1 MSMENWIHCELL
13 KLGYEIAQS
22 TVSKYRARGGRP
34 PSQGWK
40 TFLRNHA
47 EAIAAIDMCMVP
59 TLRFE
64 RLFAVL
70 VLGHCDDQDTIV
82 GFAGLQRV
90 GADALLRS
98 LVVFPAR
105 QTTGFGSA
113 IVTWIVSFASSNGIS
128 RLFALTTTSQP
139 FFRKCGFQ
147 TIDRASVP
155 QSICG
160 LTEFSESCCSS
171 AYVMKRDLIRTG

>member
-1 MSMENWIHCELL
+1 MKASTLSPTNAEHYAQLVREGGLPLTGLL
-13 KLGYEIAQS
+13 TS
-22 TVSKYRARGGRP
+22 T
-34 PSQGWK
+34 
-40 TFLRNHA
+40 
-47 EAIAAIDMCMVP
+47 EC
-59 TLRFE
+59 FE
-64 RLFAVL
+64 F
-70 VLGHCDDQDTIV
+70 CDDQDTVV

-90 GADALLRS
+90 GADVLLRS

-105 QTTGFGSA
+105 QKAGFGSA
-113 IVTWIVSFASSNGIS
+113 IVMWIVSFASSNGIS

-139 FFRKCGFQ
+139 FFCKCGFQ

-171 AYVMKRDLIRTG
+171 AFVMKRDLTRAV